1 MKVYFTHSTRNTEN
15 FERYYQVVLDNI
27 SKFGHDVVYHRKNR
41 DKQIENNKTAKPS
54 DFYKEM
60 MQLILDAD
68 VCIFDT
74 SHQSMRIGHQ
84 LTYALENSTPV
95 LVLAH
100 QSAGDIDSFF
110 IKGSKSGYLT
120 IRSYASTHDLKS
132 FIPTFLTSNK
142 FSKVRFNLAI
152 EKHYSDFMV
161 QKAKKDNISKT
172 DVIKQ
177 ALENLKEKD
186 SIVQ

>member
-1 MKVYFTHSTRNTEN
+1 MKVYFTHSTRNTRE
-15 FERYYQVVLDNI
+15 FERYYEVILESI
-27 SKFGHDVVYHRKNR
+27 SKLGHDVVYHRKNR
-41 DKQIENNKTAKPS
+41 NKQIEGSDKIKPS
-54 DFYKEM
+54 SFYKEM
-60 MQLILDAD
+60 MQLIIEAD

-110 IKGSKSGYLT
+110 ITGSKSGYLT
-120 IRSYASTHDLKS
+120 IYSYTSSYELKDI
-132 FIPTFLTSNK
+132 IPKFLASNK

-152 EKHYSDFMV
+152 EKHYSDFME
-161 QKAKKDNISKT
+161 QKAKKENISKT

-177 ALENLKEKD
+177 ALENLKEKA
-186 SIVQ
+186 SIVE